1 IAVSPVLLKP
11 MLPRDA
17 PAHAFGPGYAWEI
30 LTGRASPDL
39 CHYWYMGFP
48 YTTFYCFLPYYLAA
62 PLAALIGPVHTFVV
76 ELLVAAI
83 LFTLGVYLL
92 AKSVGFDRERAVAA
106 SVLAATG
113 MLPEWEWGGIY
124 PMTMSFGFGLLAL
137 ATRDRRVLS
146 PILLALSLYSH
157 PLGGTLSS
165 LVMLLWGLFERELG
179 YIVSVGIAWLLAAPH
194 YAFFLPYA
202 RWLSTLIDSPAP
214 DELLRMLFMP
224 FPDLISPGIF
234 LLLLAG
240 LGLWRVR
247 SQPWARVAGVCWA
260 LAYGLVLAYSL
271 GLARHLPLGRELLID
286 RFTCVLITP
295 LLALPAA
302 YALKDR
308 SRRVRTV
315 SKVLLVLSVSSAA
328 IPLSDTLSYEMLSS
342 KLYHR
347 MSGTVDTVKWVAEHR
362 PHDPLA
368 RVQFFPF
375 LSLWGKEYMG
385 AHNALWVGPRLTGFF
400 AQGDPYFHALTER
413 AEWEPFWWYDP
424 EFTRTVCRLCNIH
437 YLIVPMY
444 FIAKAGTAGLVP
456 VHRSGHIIVLE
467 NREVAGAEAVDP
479 IGVYDPRPNFRELVK
494 EYTTALNL
502 VPERGYRYVFAMAE
516 DPRELHAFR
525 KVLVRPGSPG
535 DVRLA
540 LRLAREGKHVLLVL
554 PAGNDRIAR
563 KISRELCV
571 RLRRSDLRLRPEYP
585 RVKSILPRR
594 LLECVVLKGPRRFE
608 RVPPGYQVDGK
619 WWRDVRVGRGTVR
632 VVGIDLPVAAIRLH
646 PTILN
651 VRRYQNSVPP
661 LPSHRERALF
671 SGVLRGFGS
680 EPRPVPCRFDPR
692 STRTVIFPEGNEW
705 VLVKL
710 KHFPAWH
717 ARGGKI
723 LVGPGGTMIVRAHSP
738 RVVLRF
744 AFPTRLYVLGAV
756 GFALGA
762 LALLWIGS
770 KGKGGGWVRSMIGN
784 LRESRRTT
792 RRRQSSAGHR

>member
-1 IAVSPVLLKP
+1 MRGAVVAILAVLIAVFPVLLKP

-17 PAHAFGPGYAWEI
+17 PAHAFGPGYAWKI
-30 LTGRASPDL
+30 LTGRASPDF

-83 LFTLGVYLL
+83 LFTLSVYLL
-92 AKSVGFDRERAVAA
+92 AKSVGFDRERTVAA

-137 ATRDRRVLS
+137 AMRDRRVLS

-194 YAFFLPYA
+194 YSFLLPYV
-202 RWLSTLIDSPAP
+202 RWYSTLIDSPAP
-214 DELLRMLFMP
+214 DELLRKLFFP
-224 FPDLISPGIF
+224 FPDLISPSIF

-240 LGLWRVR
+240 LGLWRTR
-247 SQPWARVAGVCWA
+247 SQPWTRVAGVCWA

-271 GLARHLPLGRELLID
+271 GLTRHLPLGRELLID

-302 YALKDR
+302 YTLKDR
-308 SRRVRTV
+308 SRRVRTI
-315 SKVLLVLSVSSAA
+315 SKVLFVLSLSSAA

-342 KLYHR
+342 KLYLYHR
-347 MSGTVDTVKWVAEHR
+347 MSSTVDTVKWVAEHR
-362 PHDPLA
+362 PHDPMV

-375 LSLWGKEYMG
+375 LSLRREYLG
-385 AHNALWVGPRLTGFF
+385 AQNALWVGPRMTGFF

-413 AEWEPFWWYDP
+413 AEWELFWWYDP

-437 YLIVPMY
+437 YLIVPDY
-444 FIAKAGTAGLVP
+444 FIAKVGTAGLVP

-467 NREVAGAEAVDP
+467 NKWGADAEAVNP

-502 VPERGYRYVFAMAE
+502 VPRRGYRYVFAIVRHPK
-516 DPRELHAFR
+516 DLHEFR
-525 KVLVRPGSPG
+525 KVLIRPRSPR

-540 LRLAREGKHVLLVL
+540 LQLAREGKHVLMIL
-554 PAGNDRIAR
+554 PTGNDRIAR
-563 KISRELCV
+563 EVSLKLGV
-571 RLRRSDLRLRPEYP
+571 QLRRSDPRLRPEYP
-585 RVKSILPRR
+585 RVESILPRW
-594 LLECVVLKGPRRFE
+594 LLELIPLKGPRRFE

-619 WWRDVRVGRGTVR
+619 WWRNMRVGRGTVR
-632 VVGIDLPVAAIRLH
+632 VVGIDLPVAAIHLH

-651 VRRYQNSVPP
+651 VEREHNTVPP

-671 SGVLRGFGS
+671 SELLKGFGS
-680 EPRPVPCRFDPR
+680 GLYPVLCRFDPS
-692 STRTVIFPEGNEW
+692 STRTVILLPKGGEW

-717 ARGGKI
+717 AHGGRI

-738 RVVLRF
+738 RTTLRF
-744 AFPTRLYVLGAV
+744 TFPTRLYALGTTGFTLGAI
-756 GFALGA
+756 ALVLRARPDVVPILPGRRS
-762 LALLWIGS
+762 GS
-770 KGKGGGWVRSMIGN
+770 AN
-784 LRESRRTT
+784 
-792 RRRQSSAGHR
+792 